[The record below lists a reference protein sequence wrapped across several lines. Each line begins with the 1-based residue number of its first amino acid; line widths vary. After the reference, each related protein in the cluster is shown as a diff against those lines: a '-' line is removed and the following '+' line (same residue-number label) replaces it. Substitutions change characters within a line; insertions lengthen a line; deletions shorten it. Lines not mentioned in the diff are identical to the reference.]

1 MSITTALRSAGMT
14 WLRRARRASKGTAV
28 VLTYHRVVPPEL
40 DPLGLAITPERFE
53 EHVAALAE
61 RYRLMTAGDLLRYLE
76 EGRRIPDDTVV
87 ITLDDGYAECSSV
100 VPDILRRHDAV
111 ATAFVCSGYLSGERE
126 YWVDALERLLLETS
140 KLPEGLRVVSGDLI
154 ELDIPLPHDVRVV
167 DADQLEN
174 YRSWRASAGPIDR
187 RTQLF
192 LALLE
197 SLKLIPEPIRGMM
210 VGQLAERAGI
220 PQDGV
225 RPQKRMMSASEVATL
240 HRGGIVEVGGHTT
253 HHAALLSGTIASREK
268 AVVECRD
275 VLTALCDGV
284 SPVAFAYP
292 YGTPDTFDEGSER
305 IVAEAGFFGAFT
317 TTLGDRIPWGSVS
330 SGSPRYRLP
339 RTHASDVP
347 ATEMIRLIDKR
358 LGR

>member
-1 MSITTALRSAGMT
+1 MPDARPIRFSVVMPAYQAFDTIS
-14 WLRRARRASKGTAV
+14 RAVDSVRAQ
-28 VLTYHRVVPPEL
+28 TYDDWEL
-40 DPLGLAITPERFE
+40 
-53 EHVAALAE
+53 
-61 RYRLMTAGDLLRYLE
+61 
-76 EGRRIPDDTVV
+76 VV
-87 ITLDDGYAECSSV
+87 IDDGS
-100 VPDILRRHDAV
+100 DDG
-111 ATAFVCSGYLSGERE
+111 T
-126 YWVDALERLLLETS
+126 
-140 KLPEGLRVVSGDLI
+140 
-154 ELDIPLPHDVRVV
+154 
-167 DADQLEN
+167 
-174 YRSWRASAGPIDR
+174 ASAGPIDR